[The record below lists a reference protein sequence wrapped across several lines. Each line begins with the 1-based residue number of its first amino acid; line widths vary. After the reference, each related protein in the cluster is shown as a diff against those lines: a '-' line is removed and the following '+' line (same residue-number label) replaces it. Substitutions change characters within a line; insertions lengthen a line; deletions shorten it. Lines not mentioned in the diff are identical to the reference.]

1 MIKAYTDK
9 EESALL
15 ASDIYTTVRTRGVQ
29 YSDVAVLY
37 RTNAQSRALEEALR
51 SRNIPYKIYGG
62 MSFYQRKEIKDM
74 LAYVRLVV
82 NPRDDEALRRIIN
95 TPAGAAGNKVAQ
107 FAKMIGELSEMR
119 STTEAYT
126 LGLEIATRSGLIGT
140 YKMQQ
145 TPESIS
151 ALENIEEL
159 LNSIRVYTEEQERMA
174 ADTATEGELAL
185 IHI

>member
-1 MIKAYTDK
+1 MW
-9 EESALL
+9 E
-15 ASDIYTTVRTRGVQ
+15 
-29 YSDVAVLY
+29 AVSTLDP
-37 RTNAQSRALEEALR
+37 AAIGL
-51 SRNIPYKIYGG
+51 
-62 MSFYQRKEIKDM
+62 
-74 LAYVRLVV
+74 
-82 NPRDDEALRRIIN
+82 
-95 TPAGAAGNKVAQ
+95 AGAAGNKVAQ

-174 ADTATEGELAL
+174 ATPRPKGNPPRRRWSRSTSGCKTSRCSRTWTTRTPKSATK
-185 IHI
+185 